1 MSEAEAT
8 IIGIVVGVL
17 PLVIVLLVMQIRK
30 YRPDFPSFNQEVGRE
45 EDIEFMV
52 EKGDIKGLIKSLSR
66 FGKMSTRECSTL
78 RRTAARRIREISVRE
93 PDKITSTSTA
103 EKVLVKTLQNE
114 DRGLRLE
121 VTGILENIGWE
132 PSNNKEE
139 LRFLGAKEDILKL
152 EKLGRPAVRE
162 LMSIVERY
170 PTTTKFPR
178 SKRYQ
183 DATSVTMR
191 AIESL
196 ANIGDPIAT
205 KTVLDVFGY
214 DSFVTKERVKS
225 VVESLARLGKSD
237 ATTLCAFL
245 QDDGLDYAY
254 GRQILWA
261 LCESGNTRAAGVALD
276 VVSKDS
282 SSLYTDSSNHVIS
295 VADFIRSAIPDQSL
309 RKMFGDYTELVF
321 DSVAWKL
328 DGLYDESQLSYSWVK
343 FDSSPCLAAVVEL
356 CALKTPV
363 SSNLLNR
370 AKDRKSLT
378 ISNIGT
384 VEGYVHTANRRY
396 LDFTEIAELAKAEL
410 VRRGNP
416 KYDRSAYSVEGA
428 WKIRR

>member
-1 MSEAEAT
+1 
-8 IIGIVVGVL
+8 
-17 PLVIVLLVMQIRK
+17 
-30 YRPDFPSFNQEVGRE
+30 
-45 EDIEFMV
+45 MV
-52 EKGDIKGLIKSLSR
+52 EKGDIKGLIKSLNR
-66 FGKMSTRECSTL
+66 FGKMSRRECSTL
-78 RRTAARRIREISVRE
+78 RRTAARGLREISVRE
-93 PDKITSTSTA
+93 PGKIRSTPAA
-103 EKVLVKTLQNE
+103 EKTLVTQLQNE
-114 DRGLRLE
+114 DRGVRLE
-121 VTGILENIGWE
+121 VTRILENIGWE
-132 PSNNKEE
+132 PSSNKDE
-139 LRFLGAKEDILKL
+139 LAFLGAKEDIPTL

-162 LMSIVERY
+162 LMSIVERF
-170 PTTTKFPR
+170 PTTSMFPQP
-178 SKRYQ
+178 KRCQ

-196 ANIGDPIAT
+196 AKIGDPIAT

-214 DSFVTKERVKS
+214 GSSFHKTEERVKS
-225 VVESLARLGKSD
+225 VVESLARLGRSD

-245 QDDGLDYAY
+245 QDDGLDYT
-254 GRQILWA
+254 ILWA

-343 FDSSPCLAAVVEL
+343 FELSPCLAAVVEL